1 MAPSSST
8 ESLEEC
14 GREPQRRELY
24 DLLDRSV
31 SSLENVSALL
41 IGYSGV
47 GKSMVLRHV
56 FGQLREKHGSDSFLE
71 VYLNGH
77 FHADETAAMRTICRK
92 LDAKYSEDIE
102 ENLSTRSF
110 SDRLLY
116 LRKVLEKT
124 KEKKRPVVFVLDHFE
139 LFASRSKQTLL
150 YNMFDMLQSGQALIA
165 VIGLTTQQDVNELLE
180 KRIRSRFSHRRIVF
194 TNDIPADTSLGVLQ
208 RALTLPSSPNMLE
221 YHKTFNLRTEKLI
234 NHKVVRDLVANA
246 LKRGNSQAWI
256 NQMAMVALDKMKP
269 QEKYLS
275 SSHFRDARRAM
286 ANNYRLE
293 AVKGLSVCELVI
305 LFAAVHLEFK
315 QKVPFTFA
323 MIWDE
328 YETALRTNVCQSL
341 HEFTGRTALKFF
353 ERLIDRGFLS
363 FVTKTKENDMFASNQ
378 FHGVRLTL
386 DATEL

>member
-56 FGQLREKHGSDSFLE
+56 FGQLREKHGTDSFLE

-77 FHADETAAMRTICRK
+77 CHADETAAMRTIYRK
-92 LDAKYSEDIE
+92 LDAEYSEDLE

-150 YNMFDMLQSGQALIA
+150 YNMFDMLQSGQAL
-165 VIGLTTQQDVNELLE
+165 
-180 KRIRSRFSHRRIVF
+180 
-194 TNDIPADTSLGVLQ
+194 VLQ
-208 RALTLPSSPNMLE
+208 RALPVPSSPNMPE

-234 NHKVVRDLVANA
+234 KHKVVRDLVANA

-256 NQMAMVALDKMKP
+256 NKMAMVALDKMKP

-275 SSHFRDARRAM
+275 SLHFRNAWR
-286 ANNYRLE
+286 
-293 AVKGLSVCELVI
+293 S
-305 LFAAVHLEFK
+305 
-315 QKVPFTFA
+315 
-323 MIWDE
+323 
-328 YETALRTNVCQSL
+328 
-341 HEFTGRTALKFF
+341 
-353 ERLIDRGFLS
+353 
-363 FVTKTKENDMFASNQ
+363 
-378 FHGVRLTL
+378 
-386 DATEL
+386 